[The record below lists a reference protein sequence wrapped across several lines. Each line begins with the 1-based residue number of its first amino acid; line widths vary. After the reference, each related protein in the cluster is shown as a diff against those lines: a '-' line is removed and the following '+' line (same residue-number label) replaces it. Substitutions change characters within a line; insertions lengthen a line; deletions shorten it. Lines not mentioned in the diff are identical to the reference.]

1 MTNKENIL
9 NELKQDTD
17 KLAELL
23 VTTHTYDNGDYGFDG
38 EDEYWEENMEEY
50 YLTPFCDDWYY
61 DWSEAVQ
68 DTKLW
73 LDKKAKK
80 S

>member
-9 NELKQDTD
+9 NELKQDTN
-17 KLAELL
+17 KLAKLL
-23 VTTHTYDNGDYGFDG
+23 VTTHTYDNGDYAFDG